1 MLCHIWVYWCDDLV
15 ERCDSKRETDWYD
28 EVRWS
33 IWFWWTMEFW
43 SLNCEF
49 FTSDTIWWSVGIHR
63 RYPLNGFVTLPRRF
77 RFGTISSGEVSS
89 SYDDVDLCY
98 LLTCLFLWCFDLLL
112 DVCACLEF
120 IDFGSNQLWLI
131 DFDLTVSI
139 VHPMGGGLQLVFF
152 GYPSDRGIRKGQSCS
167 STLLRY
173 YGTANYMLPLET
185 HINQGY
191 PLWFVAIS
199 GHINTQINSNRVN
212 YTGILECIVNHS
224 KKTC

>member
-1 MLCHIWVYWCDDLV
+1 M
-15 ERCDSKRETDWYD
+15 
-28 EVRWS
+28 
-33 IWFWWTMEFW
+33 
-43 SLNCEF
+43 
-49 FTSDTIWWSVGIHR
+49 FTSDKLKILYGISQQR
-63 RYPLNGFVTLPRRF
+63 IFGDIAYQVRYDRLCPRF
-77 RFGTISSGEVSS
+77 RGHSQNAYLRSPKIFGDIATIEVIKK
-89 SYDDVDLCY
+89 
-98 LLTCLFLWCFDLLL
+98 LLVIL
-112 DVCACLEF
+112 
-120 IDFGSNQLWLI
+120 

-152 GYPSDRGIRKGQSCS
+152 GYPSERGIRKGQSCS

-212 YTGILECIVNHS
+212 YTGILECIV
-224 KKTC
+224 KKLANILSNRC

>member
-1 MLCHIWVYWCDDLV
+1 MHIRFCAIIRSIFCVCRNFPQSYKLQLSSKNFKWNWVYLCSQPSDISQKAITSPDRTGGKV
-15 ERCDSKRETDWYD
+15 YYQSESRTDC
-28 EVRWS
+28 
-33 IWFWWTMEFW
+33 ITI
-43 SLNCEF
+43 
-49 FTSDTIWWSVGIHR
+49 TSPGGNV
-63 RYPLNGFVTLPRRF
+63 
-77 RFGTISSGEVSS
+77 
-89 SYDDVDLCY
+89 
-98 LLTCLFLWCFDLLL
+98 LL
-112 DVCACLEF
+112 
-120 IDFGSNQLWLI
+120 

-152 GYPSDRGIRKGQSCS
+152 GYPSYRGIRKGQSCS
-167 STLLRY
+167 STLLLY
-173 YGTANYMLPLET
+173 YGTANYMLPLEM